1 MKKQILI
8 ILGICVVVSLAANF
22 LSPKGI
28 PLFIDESRYQ
38 EGTPNINNNTQQ
50 TNTTGNLV
58 ANPNYDKKLGF
69 VKPQNIGY
77 ELARQLHERKMLFID
92 GRRKDEFAQGHIPG
106 AINIPYEE
114 FYAMPEADK
123 KNLLKDYKPDDIMVV
138 YCGGGECEVSIDLA
152 YEIAKVG
159 FNSTNI
165 YRGGYKEWVE
175 KGNQV
180 TK

>member
-1 MKKQILI
+1 
-8 ILGICVVVSLAANF
+8 
-22 LSPKGI
+22 
-28 PLFIDESRYQ
+28 
-38 EGTPNINNNTQQ
+38 
-50 TNTTGNLV
+50 
-58 ANPNYDKKLGF
+58 
-69 VKPQNIGY
+69 
-77 ELARQLHERKMLFID
+77 
-92 GRRKDEFAQGHIPG
+92 
-106 AINIPYEE
+106 
-114 FYAMPEADK
+114 MPEADK

>member
-77 ELARQLHERKMLFID
+77 ELARQLHERKCFSLT
-92 GRRKDEFAQGHIPG
+92 
-106 AINIPYEE
+106 EE
-114 FYAMPEADK
+114 EKMSS
-123 KNLLKDYKPDDIMVV
+123 LKVIFGCD
-138 YCGGGECEVSIDLA
+138 
-152 YEIAKVG
+152 
-159 FNSTNI
+159 
-165 YRGGYKEWVE
+165 
-175 KGNQV
+175 
-180 TK
+180 